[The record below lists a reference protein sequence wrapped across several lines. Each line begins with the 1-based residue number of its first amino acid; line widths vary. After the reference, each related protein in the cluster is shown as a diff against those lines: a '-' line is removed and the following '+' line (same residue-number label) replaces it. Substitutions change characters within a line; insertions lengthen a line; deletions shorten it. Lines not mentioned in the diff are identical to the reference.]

1 MTPRHRALPRRAVW
15 LLCTLAPALCA
26 FAAAPGAPTA
36 AAAGREGAEAAGV
49 TLPVQQHSS
58 PLRAVSTA
66 TYRLDAGEKL
76 ALDTPAMTFS
86 VDSWGSGRPTNIGTT
101 LLLTCTGPDGRPAL
115 RAHDGANLTPDEQHR
130 DPDIRA
136 LLVAEDSGTHRC
148 ELSASAYSTARAPG
162 MTVRLAGR
170 EPLDGERGL
179 AGTRASR
186 DATTWTRPAAQG
198 DLLLS
203 PGTVAEPMTTRQ
215 SVGTT
220 GPLPRTRLDIAV
232 DAEVT
237 TCNRADAYGLCE
249 PRHPRASGATL
260 ASWVEVQ
267 GLDEAGEPV
276 GAPHRSPTRTRT
288 VSAAKHHTMLHHTV
302 RVFVPGEVEQVD
314 VAVKTQVVSGDHMV
328 FHAGYGYARGVL
340 TKPPSGLPTL

>member
-1 MTPRHRALPRRAVW
+1 MTPRHRTLPRRAVW
-15 LLCTLAPALCA
+15 LLYALAPALCA
-26 FAAAPGAPTA
+26 FAAAPGTPAA
-36 AAAGREGAEAAGV
+36 AAAGREGAGV

-58 PLRAVSTA
+58 PLRTVSTA

-115 RAHDGANLTPDEQHR
+115 RAHDGANLTPDERHR

-136 LLVAEDSGTHRC
+136 LLVARDSGTHRC

-162 MTVRLAGR
+162 MTVRLAGE

-179 AGTRASR
+179 VSTRASR
-186 DATTWTRPAAQG
+186 DAATWTRPAAQG

-203 PGTVAEPMTTRQ
+203 PGTVAEPMTTRK
-215 SVGTT
+215 SVRAT
-220 GPLPRTRLDIAV
+220 GPLPRTRVDLAL

-237 TCNRADAYGLCE
+237 ACNRADAYGLCAQR
-249 PRHPRASGATL
+249 PAHASGATL

-276 GAPHRSPTRTRT
+276 GAPRRSPTRTRT

-302 RVFVPGEVEQVD
+302 RVSVPGEVEQLD
-314 VAVKTQVVSGDHMV
+314 IALKTQVVSGDHMV

-340 TKPPSGLPTL
+340 TKPPSGLPEI

>member
-1 MTPRHRALPRRAVW
+1 MTRRHPALPRLTVW
-15 LLCTLAPALCA
+15 LLWALTPALCA
-26 FAAAPGAPTA
+26 FAAAPGTPT
-36 AAAGREGAEAAGV
+36 AAAGREEADAAGV
-49 TLPVQQHSS
+49 TLPVQQHSA
-58 PLRAVSTA
+58 PLRTVSTA

-86 VDSWGSGRPTNIGTT
+86 VDSWGTGRPTNIGTT

-136 LLVAEDSGTHRC
+136 LLVAEAAGTHRC
-148 ELSASAYSTARAPG
+148 EVSASAYSTARAPG
-162 MTVRLAGR
+162 MTVRLAG
-170 EPLDGERGL
+170 EQPLDGDRGL
-179 AGTRASR
+179 VSTRASR
-186 DATTWTRPAAQG
+186 DATTWTRPAEQG

-203 PGTVAEPMTTRQ
+203 PGTVTEPMTTRQ
-215 SVGTT
+215 KVGAT
-220 GPLPRTRLDIAV
+220 GPLPRTRLDIAI

-237 TCNRADAYGLCE
+237 TCNRADAYGLCG

-276 GAPHRSPTRTRT
+276 GAPRRSPTRTRT

-302 RVFVPGEVEQVD
+302 PVSVPGEVEQLD
-314 VAVKTQVVSGDHMV
+314 IAVKAQVVSGDHMV

-340 TKPPSGLPTL
+340 TKPPSGLPAI